1 MVQVDPF
8 NEFDRILIQDIAKK
22 LGINIYAKRIKHA
35 AETSSK
41 ISREMLHSMIPPCVI
56 EKISCF
62 WDESSDEYQR
72 RRSSINSS
80 SISSRPLSRRSSFSE
95 NGANVGEKIHML
107 SKIYRQESKGDEI
120 GTLVETN
127 DSIDFPLTTTKALYA
142 ENVNDVCIIF
152 ADIVGFSR
160 ISLELEPLVVVNMLQ
175 DLFARF
181 DELCDTHNVQKLET
195 IGDAY
200 ICTAGIDRHGNN
212 RESVKDS
219 AIRILNM
226 AKDMV
231 RQARHVLVPSPGGLG
246 RNSKLFDSLEIR
258 VGINVGNVTCGVLG
272 QRLPKLTVF
281 GKRFPPYNHFTY
293 YRYCRCYNIF
303 HPSIPGN
310 AVNLAA
316 RMEQTSL
323 PSHIRVTEDFYNLV
337 ADADNQW
344 DRQEE
349 IEMKNMGTTMTFLL
363 NPLKALHHHA
373 S

>member
-1 MVQVDPF
+1 MICMVQVDPF

-22 LGINIYAKRIKHA
+22 LGINIYAKRMKHA

-62 WDESSDEYQR
+62 WDESSDEYQN
-72 RRSSINSS
+72 RRSSINSNS
-80 SISSRPLSRRSSFSE
+80 FGSRRLSRRSSFTDNNS
-95 NGANVGEKIHML
+95 ANLGEKIHIL
-107 SKIYRQESKGDEI
+107 SKMYRQESQGDEI

-127 DSIDFPLTTTKALYA
+127 GSIDFPLTTTKALYA
-142 ENVNDVCIIF
+142 ENVDDVCIIF

-200 ICTAGIDRHGNN
+200 ICTAGIDRHGNK

-219 AIRILNM
+219 AIKILAM

-231 RQARHVLVPSPGGLG
+231 WQARHVLVPSPGGLG

-258 VGINVGNVTCGVLG
+258 VGIHVGNVTCGVLG
-272 QRLPKLTVF
+272 QRLPKMTVF
-281 GKRFPPYNHFTY
+281 GK
-293 YRYCRCYNIF
+293 
-303 HPSIPGN
+303 
-310 AVNLAA
+310 
-316 RMEQTSL
+316 
-323 PSHIRVTEDFYNLV
+323 
-337 ADADNQW
+337 
-344 DRQEE
+344 
-349 IEMKNMGTTMTFLL
+349 TF
-363 NPLKALHHHA
+363 